1 MFEQVKNWWGP
12 QSALDPFPAGHF
24 YTWLYHL
31 EAHWVPA
38 LLNNQITALMASQL
52 GARIIR

>member
-31 EAHWVPA
+31 EA
-38 LLNNQITALMASQL
+38 LMASQL